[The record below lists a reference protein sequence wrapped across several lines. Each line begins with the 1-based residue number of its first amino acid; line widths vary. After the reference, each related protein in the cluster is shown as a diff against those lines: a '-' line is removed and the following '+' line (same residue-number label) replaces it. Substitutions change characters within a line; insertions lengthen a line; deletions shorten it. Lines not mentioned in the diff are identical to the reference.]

1 MIKVA
6 ALTQGQLV
14 PAARFRVRQNIQRLR
29 NHNIDVSEFTP
40 EIDVYSGLPFNLHGW
55 PYLMRFPLVAAWQG
69 FKIGQRLAHVY
80 QSRNHDIIWL
90 QRELLPGYLTLER
103 MIDSP
108 IAFDVDDAI
117 WLTKKNSASS
127 ISKIASSS
135 TVVIAGNEY
144 IADWFSA
151 HAKDVVVIPTAVDID
166 KYYPQVNHARNFF
179 TIGWIGTRGNLSYLE
194 DLSPVLGKFLKKYGD
209 VIISIVSNSPP
220 KLLGVPEKQIQYIP
234 WSEMGEVE
242 SIRNMDVGIMPLPD
256 NEWTRGKC
264 SFKMLQYMACGIP
277 VVVSPVGMNKLVLEL
292 DNSGFGPSS
301 HEEWLDV
308 LEFLYQN
315 KTAGWEMGERGRK
328 VIINN
333 YSTEIVSQ
341 KLAEIFERIGK

>member
-14 PAARFRVRQNIQRLR
+14 PAARFRVRQNVQRLR
-29 NHNIDVSEFTP
+29 SHNINVSEFLP

-69 FKIGQRLAHVY
+69 FKVGLRLPHLY
-80 QSRNHDIIWL
+80 QSRNHDVIWL
-90 QRELLPGYLTLER
+90 QRELLPGYFTLER
-103 MIDSP
+103 MIGSP

-117 WLTKKNSASS
+117 WLAKKNAASS
-127 ISKIASSS
+127 ISKIASIS

-151 HAKDVVVIPTAVDID
+151 YTKNVVVIPTAVDVD

-194 DLSPVLGKFLKKYGD
+194 ALSPVLSKFLKKYD
-209 VIISIVSNSPP
+209 DAIISVVSDSPP
-220 KLLGVPEKQIQYIP
+220 RLPGVPEKHIQYIP
-234 WSEMGEVE
+234 WTELGEVG
-242 SIRNMDVGIMPLPD
+242 SIWNMDVGIMPLPD

-277 VVVSPVGMNKLVLEL
+277 VVVSPVGMNRSVLEL
-292 DNSGFGPSS
+292 DDLGFGPSS
-301 HEEWLDV
+301 HEEWFDA
-308 LEFLYQN
+308 LEFLYKN
-315 KTAGWEMGERGRK
+315 KTAGREMGARGRK
-328 VIINN
+328 VVTEN
-333 YSTEIVSQ
+333 YSTEIASM
-341 KLAEIFERIGK
+341 KLAEVFRTIG